1 MNGKIDIVE
10 ACLKHGGEINRTT
23 ECHGS
28 LLHAVDI
35 SSDGYFQVLEYLL
48 KNGNDSTF
56 IFISSSTFIFRTLQ
70 ELVDPWFTLLYQIL
84 NHPLNV

>member
-1 MNGKIDIVE
+1 MDGKIDIID
-10 ACLKHGGEINRTT
+10 ACLKHGGEINRIT

-48 KNGNDSTF
+48 KNGNNSNF
-56 IFISSSTFIFRTLQ
+56 MFISKNTSYFQNTTGIS
-70 ELVDPWFTLLYQIL
+70 
-84 NHPLNV
+84 

>member
-1 MNGKIDIVE
+1 MNGKIDIVD

-48 KNGNDSTF
+48 KNGNNSNF
-56 IFISSSTFIFRTLQ
+56 MFISNNASYFQNTTGIS
-70 ELVDPWFTLLYQIL
+70 
-84 NHPLNV
+84 